1 MSTQPPPQESD
12 IEFAPLGH
20 TSGTPGKSIDIIN
33 FTLSIWKPLV
43 LGIVAGGIL
52 GVLAYLR
59 MGPVYEANTRIL
71 VSQRAAVADSPRE
84 TNLTGERSEHVDLI
98 MSDDIVQRAMDKF
111 GLRELP
117 AFKNAYDPLM
127 DVLDSLSVQRSAG
140 RDSSFVNLIDLRY
153 AHPDKDVAKK
163 VIAAMVAAY
172 DDYLEETRKTNSSE
186 LYEAL
191 TRREAELQDRIDQ
204 LEREYL
210 KFRDASP
217 WHASTPPVVT
227 ANGVVAGQSPYQARV
242 ERIRR
247 DRNENDIRKA
257 EIQSRISVLQD
268 MIDKGE
274 SRETLEFFVLQWFS
288 SGSAATQGSGG
299 SGLTEPPGKAEL
311 DNRLLDAQLLL
322 SRLMQHLGDDHPSVK
337 RLKQQIG
344 SILSFYKRKGLAPPH
359 VDDSLK
365 TTPAA
370 GNDEEGVDLVTS
382 FLQLQKQKLVELDH
396 RDKLLAKS
404 LEEAEDEAKQAS
416 LFELED
422 QKRKDEI
429 ERVKEQL
436 KTALT
441 QLSTFA
447 QYKDQ
452 EGYRLKQ
459 IAPIRVDRSR
469 TRPIK
474 IVGMF
479 SMMGVVAIFVL
490 LYYREWSDISIRT
503 LADVRSLVQSPI
515 LGAVP
520 TFRTQLAKTP
530 DTSRMESELFY
541 YHHPG
546 SREAEAFRS
555 IRTTLYAALGESDDR
570 LLQIS
575 SPEPGDGKSTTAAN
589 LAIAMAQSGKRV
601 LLIDA
606 DLRRPTLHRLFK
618 LHSDIGLVDVL
629 SGDVDA
635 ATAAQQTA
643 VDELRVLVA
652 GTPPGNP
659 AEVLSSTQ
667 LGRTLHDLR
676 SEYDYVLVDT
686 PPILAVSDPC
696 IVSPHCDGMLLV
708 IRADKNKRP
717 AVRRTQEILAA
728 HGVRLYGVVVNALDA
743 EDNDGYDVQSYAAYY
758 SENAARTATPAPAK
772 TRPPQTETVQ
782 S

>member
-1 MSTQPPPQESD
+1 MSTQTPTHESD

-20 TSGTPGKSIDIIN
+20 ASSSPGKSIDIIN
-33 FTLSIWKPLV
+33 FTLSIWKPLA

-52 GVLAYLR
+52 GVLMYLR

-117 AFKNAYDPLM
+117 AFKTAYDPLM
-127 DVLDSLSVQRSAG
+127 DVLDSLSAQRSAG
-140 RDSSFVNLIDLRY
+140 RDSSFVNLIDLKY

-191 TRREAELQDRIDQ
+191 TRREKDLQARIDE
-204 LEREYL
+204 LEQAYL
-210 KFRDASP
+210 QFRDESP
-217 WHASTPPVVT
+217 WHASTPPIVT
-227 ANGVVAGQSPYQARV
+227 ANGMVAAGQSPYQARV
-242 ERIRR
+242 ERIRQ

-299 SGLTEPPGKAEL
+299 AGLTEPPGKAQL
-311 DNRLLDAQLLL
+311 DNRLLEAQLLL
-322 SRLMQHLGDDHPSVK
+322 SRLMQHLADDHPSVL
-337 RLKQQIG
+337 RLKEQIG

-365 TTPAA
+365 AAPPA
-370 GNDEEGVDLVTS
+370 GQTEEGVDLVTS
-382 FLQLQKQKLVELDH
+382 FMQLQKQKLVELDH

-404 LEEAEDEAKQAS
+404 LEEAEIEAKRAS

-429 ERVKEQL
+429 ERVKDQL

-479 SMMGVVAIFVL
+479 SMMGVMAVFVL

-515 LGAVP
+515 FGAVP
-520 TFRTQLAKTP
+520 SFRPQLFRVP
-530 DTSRMESELFY
+530 DTSRLGAELFY

-555 IRTTLYAALGESDDR
+555 IRTTLYASLDGTDDR

-601 LLIDA
+601 LLVDG
-606 DLRRPTLHRLFK
+606 DLRRPTLHKLFK
-618 LHSDIGLVDVL
+618 LRSDIGLVDVL

-635 ATAAQQTA
+635 ETAMQETA
-643 VDELRVLVA
+643 VEGLRVLVA
-652 GTPPGNP
+652 GAPPANP
-659 AEVLSSTQ
+659 AEALSSAR
-667 LGRTLHDLR
+667 LGRTLHELR
-676 SEYDYVLVDT
+676 GECDYIIVDT

-696 IVSPHCDGMLLV
+696 IISPHCDGMLLV
-708 IRADKNKRP
+708 IRADKNQRP

-728 HGVRLYGVVVNALDA
+728 HGVRLHGVVVNALDA
-743 EDNDGYDVQSYAAYY
+743 EKDEGYDVQSYAAYY
-758 SENAARTATPAPAK
+758 AEETAPTPAAPAK
-772 TRPPQTETVQ
+772 TQSEPANVTV
-782 S
+782 